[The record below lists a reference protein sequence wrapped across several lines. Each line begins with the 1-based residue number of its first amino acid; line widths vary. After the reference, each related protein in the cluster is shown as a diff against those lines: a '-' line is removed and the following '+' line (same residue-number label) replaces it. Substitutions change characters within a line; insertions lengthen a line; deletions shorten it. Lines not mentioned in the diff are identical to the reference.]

1 MTIEQFTNIYHTIM
15 DRYSST
21 HARNSNNSRRSSFQP
36 HQFYITISA
45 DTGMI
50 TEIVFK
56 DIYSPA
62 LANYA
67 NDQNEIVFREDT
79 NKTLQDQINN
89 FFEVLENDPTT

>member
-36 HQFYITISA
+36 HLVDMTISA
-45 DTGMI
+45 DTGAVTKVTFRNI
-50 TEIVFK
+50 YSVYLKQFINEDNNIVF
-56 DIYSPA
+56 
-62 LANYA
+62 
-67 NDQNEIVFREDT
+67 ED
-79 NKTLQDQINN
+79 NPNQTLQDQINN

>member
-15 DRYSST
+15 DKYSST

-50 TEIVFK
+50 TEIVFR

-62 LANYA
+62 LMEYTNEK
-67 NDQNEIVFREDT
+67 NEIVFREDI
-79 NKTLQDQINN
+79 NKTLEEQINN
-89 FFEVLENDPTT
+89 FFGELENEPTD

>member
-45 DTGMI
+45 DTGAI
-50 TEIVFK
+50 TKVTFRNIYSVYLKQFINEDNNIVF
-56 DIYSPA
+56 
-62 LANYA
+62 
-67 NDQNEIVFREDT
+67 ED
-79 NKTLQDQINN
+79 NPNQTLQDQINN